1 LIGEGYTPHITLGM
15 FDCSAKYFD
24 LLLEMRTFLHN
35 TSKIIVEEIV
45 DSIGHVYIGED
56 VIFRERQILNH
67 GCSKWAYLAIVK
79 NAVLENENENY
90 TGLALNWRDSDSKM
104 LHLETIPIQNI
115 EDDRVPKV
123 FNFLLEFLYQYFKSI
138 GVQQDLYSKK
148 VNAINKILT
157 SEIFKY

>member
-1 LIGEGYTPHITLGM
+1 
-15 FDCSAKYFD
+15 
-24 LLLEMRTFLHN
+24 
-35 TSKIIVEEIV
+35 
-45 DSIGHVYIGED
+45 
-56 VIFRERQILNH
+56 
-67 GCSKWAYLAIVK
+67 
-79 NAVLENENENY
+79 
-90 TGLALNWRDSDSKM
+90 M